1 MANDS
6 YLQIDTIKGESNDQK
21 HPGWIEIKSFSQDLL
36 QPRSGTAS
44 TSGGQSAARVNL
56 SPIEIVKSIDLATTA
71 LNQACANGT
80 TFPKAKL
87 EFMRADKDGNAIN
100 YYGVEL
106 LNVMV
111 HRVTTTVDEDG
122 MPQEVVQ
129 LSFGAIRWTYNQQK
143 PEGGVG
149 GKTVAQWS
157 AIKNIPNYTA

>member
-1 MANDS
+1 MQHAFLS
-6 YLQIDTIKGESNDQK
+6 IDTIKGESRDDK
-21 HPGWIEIKSFSQDLL
+21 HPNWIEIKSFSQDLL
-36 QPRSGTAS
+36 QPRSATAS

-56 SPIEIVKSIDLATTA
+56 SPIEIVKSIDLSTTA
-71 LNQACANGT
+71 LNQACSNGT
-80 TFPKAKL
+80 TFPKARM

-100 YYGVEL
+100 YYAVEL
-106 LNVMV
+106 LNVLV

-157 AIKNIPNYTA
+157 AIKNVPNYTA